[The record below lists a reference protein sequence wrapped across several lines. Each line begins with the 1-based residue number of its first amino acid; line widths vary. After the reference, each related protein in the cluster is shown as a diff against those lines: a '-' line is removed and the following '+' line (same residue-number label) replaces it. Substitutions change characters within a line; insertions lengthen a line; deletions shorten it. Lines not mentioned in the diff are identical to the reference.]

1 MPRFLPAPSFTLT
14 VESWPLPN
22 ERASTV
28 SSLDDPRT
36 LALDSQDLLG
46 VAGAAADAFAAGR
59 AAAEALT
66 IPFPSSEV
74 SSVAICGMGGSAI
87 AGDLV
92 LGAYRER
99 LRHPSA
105 VLRDYYLPGWVGE
118 NTLVILSSYSGETEE
133 TLTAAMQA
141 TERNALCIAITSGG
155 KLDGHYRESGVPI
168 IKIPPG
174 LQPRAALLHLLAPL
188 ATALSRM
195 EAFPDISADLDEAE
209 GTLRAAADAYG
220 PDKVLSQN
228 PAKQLAVSLD
238 GTLPLIWGAEVTA
251 AVARRWK
258 AQINENAEVPAFWAE
273 IPELDHNEIVGFE
286 GIGELGQQTHIVELR
301 DPRQHRQNQRRFDLT
316 RELVEPHVRGVV
328 QVMAE
333 GQGAMARTLD
343 LVMLGDYV
351 SLYMALLREVDPAP
365 VELIGR
371 LKERLAVVGYGRTA

>member
-1 MPRFLPAPSFTLT
+1 MSA
-14 VESWPLPN
+14 
-22 ERASTV
+22 
-28 SSLDDPRT
+28 LDDPQT
-36 LALDSQDLLG
+36 FVLDSQGLFG
-46 VAGAAADAFAAGR
+46 IAD
-59 AAAEALT
+59 AAAEAFVSGRASAEALE
-66 IPFPSSEV
+66 IPYPPDEV
-74 SSVAICGMGGSAI
+74 SSIAICGMGGSAI

-118 NTLVILSSYSGETEE
+118 NTLVVLSSYSGETEE

-141 TERNALCIAITSGG
+141 TERNALCVGITSGG
-155 KLDGHYRESGVPI
+155 KLDGHYREMGVPI
-168 IKIPPG
+168 VDLPPG
-174 LQPRAALLHLLAPL
+174 LPPRAALLHLLGPL
-188 ATALSRM
+188 ATILNRM
-195 EAFPDISADLDEAE
+195 GAFPDISADLDETEHA
-209 GTLRAAADAYG
+209 LRSATDAYRSSI
-220 PDKVLSQN
+220 PVAQN
-228 PAKQLAVSLD
+228 PAKQLAVQLH

-251 AVARRWK
+251 GVARRWK

-286 GIGELGQQTHIVELR
+286 GIGELGQQTQIVELR
-301 DPRQHRQNQRRFDLT
+301 DPRQHRQNQRRFELT
-316 RELVEPHVRGVV
+316 RELVEPHVKGVV

-333 GQGAMARTLD
+333 GQGALARTLD